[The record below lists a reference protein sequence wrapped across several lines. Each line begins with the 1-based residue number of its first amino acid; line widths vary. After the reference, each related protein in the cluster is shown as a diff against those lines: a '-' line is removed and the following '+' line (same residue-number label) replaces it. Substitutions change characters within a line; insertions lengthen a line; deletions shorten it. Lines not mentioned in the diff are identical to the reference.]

1 VSGRIE
7 AALEFA
13 ELGARIVPARGKNPG
28 ALLGKG
34 WQHKASRDPKVVR
47 RWFSDWP
54 TANVGALPD
63 GAFAPLDVDDPVG
76 LEALARVAPVPET
89 PRYLTGGAPGRAR
102 LLFAMPDS
110 EPHGRT
116 LVPGVQLRHGA
127 LLSIVPPGIHPDT
140 GAAIEWTT
148 SLDEVPLAQLPGAWL
163 SGARAGAGRAA
174 NGRRE
179 YVARD
184 IPEGERHETLLSIA
198 GHLVARRVDPVLVL
212 ELVRGFNA
220 TRCAPPSPQREVDE
234 LVIWIAQRELG
245 S

>member
-1 VSGRIE
+1 
-7 AALEFA
+7 
-13 ELGARIVPARGKNPG
+13 
-28 ALLGKG
+28 
-34 WQHKASRDPKVVR
+34 
-47 RWFSDWP
+47 
-54 TANVGALPD
+54 
-63 GAFAPLDVDDPVG
+63 
-76 LEALARVAPVPET
+76 
-89 PRYLTGGAPGRAR
+89 
-102 LLFAMPDS
+102 MPDS

-198 GHLVARRVDPVLVL
+198 GSPGESIRFSCSNSCAASTPPAARPRH
-212 ELVRGFNA
+212 
-220 TRCAPPSPQREVDE
+220 PSAKSTS
-234 LVIWIAQRELG
+234 W
-245 S
+245 